1 MTTRHFSAKK
11 NIWLPHEGSFFIIH
25 LPSPKSDLGHF
36 SVKKRQ
42 KNWQYEKMA
51 VLLPIICGN

>member
-1 MTTRHFSAKK
+1 VQK